1 MAEKKYFWLKLKRD
15 FFKRHD
21 IRIVEEMPNG
31 KDYIL
36 FYMKLLLES
45 VDHCGQLRF
54 NDSIPYNSQMLSVIT
69 NTNIDTVEKALKIFM
84 DLNMIEMFED
94 GTLLMKE
101 VERNIGSESESAHR
115 VRDHREKQKALQCNG
130 EVTKCN
136 ESDEQCN
143 TDIELHKEK
152 RDIVTAT
159 STPLPDDPAPKTEQA
174 AGCPYEKIKDLY
186 NTICGSFAKIRSIDG
201 TRKTAVS
208 ARWKAC
214 PQLSTFEELFKT
226 AEASN
231 FLKGGGEKKWRA
243 DFDWLMKAT
252 NFSKVLE
259 HRYDNRPKNQ
269 TSSFDVNDLEKATF
283 AKYRQLYGG
292 KTQ

>member
-1 MAEKKYFWLKLKRD
+1 MYFWLKMKQGFFDRRD
-15 FFKRHD
+15 IK
-21 IRIVEEMPNG
+21 ILEKETNG
-31 KDYIL
+31 KEYVL
-36 FYMKLLLES
+36 FYIKLLLES
-45 VDHCGQLRF
+45 IDQCGKLRL
-54 NDSIPYNSQMLSVIT
+54 NDSTPLSVQDLSAIT
-69 NTNIDTVEKALKIFM
+69 NTNIEITEKALEIL
-84 DLNMIEMFED
+84 LNRKMVEMLED

-101 VERNIGSESESAHR
+101 VERNIGSETAGAAR
-115 VRDHREKQKALQCNG
+115 MRKMRENASPSLCDGDVTNCDADVQK
-130 EVTKCN
+130 
-136 ESDEQCN
+136 SD
-143 TDIELHKEK
+143 TDIELHKEKEK

-186 NTICGSFAKIRSIDG
+186 NSICGSFAKIRSIDG

-226 AEASN
+226 AEASD

-243 DFDWLMKAT
+243 DFDWMMKAT

-259 HRYDNRPKNQ
+259 HRYDNRPKDSR
-269 TSSFDVNDLEKATF
+269 SSFDVNDLEKATL